1 MYDPASNSDSD
12 GLGAIACA
20 EFFHDVLDMSLH
32 RFFRDEKERCD
43 VAVAISPCDL
53 LKDLN
58 LSLAQRF
65 IPNMLHEL
73 NCDLGRDL
81 FLPGVHLAD
90 HIYELF
96 SGHAFEHVALRS
108 RLQSTVN
115 LGVSFKRSKHDH
127 TGICELCANGE
138 QCIDASHIRH
148 PDIHQSH
155 VGAMLTKSLN
165 GLVSSRSLCNQ
176 LHVGF
181 ISDD

>member
-1 MYDPASNSDSD
+1 MYDPASNPDSD

-65 IPNMLHEL
+65 IPKMLHQL
-73 NCDLGRDL
+73 NCDLRGNV
-81 FLPGVHLAD
+81 FLPGMHPTN
-90 HIYELF
+90 HIYKLF

-108 RLQSTVN
+108 RLQRALN
-115 LGVSFKRSKHDH
+115 LSVSFKR
-127 TGICELCANGE
+127 
-138 QCIDASHIRH
+138 R
-148 PDIHQSH
+148 
-155 VGAMLTKSLN
+155 
-165 GLVSSRSLCNQ
+165 
-176 LHVGF
+176 
-181 ISDD
+181 

>member
-1 MYDPASNSDSD
+1 MELEMYDPASNSDSD
-12 GLGAIACA
+12 GLGAIACT

-43 VAVAISPCDL
+43 VAVAISPCNL

-90 HIYELF
+90 HLYELF
-96 SGHAFEHVALRS
+96 SGHAFEHVTLRS
-108 RLQSTVN
+108 RLQRALN
-115 LGVSFKRSKHDH
+115 LGVSFKR
-127 TGICELCANGE
+127 
-138 QCIDASHIRH
+138 R
-148 PDIHQSH
+148 
-155 VGAMLTKSLN
+155 
-165 GLVSSRSLCNQ
+165 
-176 LHVGF
+176 
-181 ISDD
+181 